1 MSALLRN
8 QSQLFGMNR
17 CYRNLQPNVRVRCA
31 SYRANQPI
39 AYLSAQYD
47 SLLQPCTIF
56 SANSSSRRTPLGP
69 HTGGLPL
76 LDALGYGRGSAS
88 TTPHIIR
95 CISTT
100 SWLRDQPSSKVE
112 VTVQTLK
119 KKEKEQQQQQ
129 QQLANGA
136 VNGTPN
142 VAATPTAAAAPAPA
156 SKVLADSTPN
166 VSATSGS
173 PASAEQQPQTPPAA
187 AVVATA
193 PVVKKTL
200 QQRIWAELVH
210 YYHGFRLLFI
220 DINISRKLLWRVLNG
235 KTLTRR
241 EHKLLIRTTSD
252 LFRLVPFSVFIIV
265 PFMELLLPIA
275 IKLFPGMLPSTF
287 QTATE
292 REDKIKQ
299 NLKVKIEMA
308 KFLQKTLDDMAV
320 QNKEHRSQAAKD
332 FSEFFTRIRT
342 TEDFTISN
350 EEILKFSKLFEDE
363 ITLDSLTRQQLQ
375 ALCRVLEVSPI
386 GTSNLLRFQLRLK
399 LRNLAADD
407 RTIQKEGI
415 ESLNL
420 SELQAACRARG
431 MRAYGASEERLKSQ
445 LQEWINLSLNEKV
458 PPSLLLLSRAL
469 VLPENI
475 TTSDKLKAT
484 ISSLPDSVAT
494 VTKAAIGEREGKID
508 NKTKIEVIK
517 EEERKI
523 KEEREEEKEK
533 QKEEQQELVDGA
545 PILSAADGKPVEPVE
560 PPVQPEIIFAPAPA
574 RTISLDQIPPQPH
587 TVEEISSKDLEVLGN
602 ALGTLSKDKK
612 SLLVEK
618 EEIRDLKEE
627 IADYQEDVQE
637 LQEVVTAAR
646 NQEEV
651 QVKESRAAKLL
662 FKKVNSMINRMDT
675 VLTELERKEK
685 QLKEKMHAA
694 EQSEEAAQKPQA
706 ADEELVRID
715 ELMSA
720 IKKIQNVTDDS
731 RLDQISKILGKIDD
745 DQDGQIKV
753 EDVLKV
759 IETIGKENVKL
770 NAKQV
775 NELIDLLDKEEELEA
790 EDKIEKALTKSLEA
804 KEKQKEQKEK
814 EKEKLLEL
822 TDKATD
828 LSSLAAPPPPPL
840 SPSKQLDDG
849 TAIIDADA
857 LQKVVEERKKNAS
870 INGAPSSGSTVPG
883 GSTEVMPP
891 PPPPTATQQHPAE
904 SSTGASKDKMI

>member
-8 QSQLFGMNR
+8 RSQLFGYCRSVHPHARIRM
-17 CYRNLQPNVRVRCA
+17 A
-31 SYRANQPI
+31 SYRSKRPLGLLCQ
-39 AYLSAQYD
+39 QYD
-47 SLLQPCTIF
+47 GVILANTSL
-56 SANSSSRRTPLGP
+56 
-69 HTGGLPL
+69 TGGGAASNRSSGWRSSVETGSTVPL
-76 LDALGYGRGSAS
+76 LDALGYTGS
-88 TTPHIIR
+88 TTCIR

-100 SWLRDQPSSKVE
+100 SWLREQPSSKVE

-119 KKEKEQQQQQ
+119 QTQKEKEQQQQQ
-129 QQLANGA
+129 QQNGA
-136 VNGTPN
+136 PSI
-142 VAATPTAAAAPAPA
+142 AAKMFADSAAPAP
-156 SKVLADSTPN
+156 SSTPDN
-166 VSATSGS
+166 G
-173 PASAEQQPQTPPAA
+173 QTGTTTQAAQAA
-187 AVVATA
+187 AAASQAVVPTA

-200 QQRIWAELVH
+200 KQRIWAELVH

-241 EHKLLIRTTSD
+241 EHRLLIRTTSD

-265 PFMELLLPIA
+265 PFMELLLPLA

-299 NLKVKIEMA
+299 NLKVKLEMA

-320 QNKEHRSQAAKD
+320 QNRDHRSQAAKD
-332 FSEFFTRIRT
+332 FSEFFSRVRT
-342 TEDFTISN
+342 TDNFTISN
-350 EEILKFSKLFEDE
+350 EEMLKFSKLFEDE

-431 MRAYGASEERLKSQ
+431 MRAYGASEERLKAQ

-469 VLPENI
+469 MLPENI

-533 QKEEQQELVDGA
+533 QKDEQVLVDSA
-545 PILSAADGKPVEPVE
+545 PVLTADGQPAAAGAGSDTKVPPVVRPVEDV
-560 PPVQPEIIFAPAPA
+560 IFAPAPE
-574 RTISLDQIPPQPH
+574 TKILLDQIPPQPH
-587 TVEEISSKDLEVLGN
+587 TAVEELSSKDLEVLED
-602 ALGTLSKDKK
+602 ALDSLGKHKK
-612 SLLVEK
+612 TLLVEK

-637 LQEVVTAAR
+637 LQEVVTAAK
-646 NQEEV
+646 NPDEV

-662 FKKVNSMINRMDT
+662 FKKVNSMINKMDT
-675 VLTELERKEK
+675 VLTDLERKEK
-685 QLKEKMHAA
+685 QLKEQVHAA
-694 EQSEEAAQKPQA
+694 ETSDTAEVPPAAG
-706 ADEELVRID
+706 EELVRID

-720 IKKIQNVTDDS
+720 IKKIKNVTDDS

-770 NAKQV
+770 NSKQV
-775 NELIDLLDKEEELEA
+775 DELIDLLEKEEVLEA

-828 LSSLAAPPPPPL
+828 LSALAGPPPNTTTTTSNQHL
-840 SPSKQLDDG
+840 TTTSATAEDG

-870 INGAPSSGSTVPG
+870 ISGSAGAAEG
-883 GSTEVMPP
+883 GASPVT
-891 PPPPTATQQHPAE
+891 PPPPTTRTE
-904 SSTGASKDKMI
+904 SGTGLPKDKMV

>member
-1 MSALLRN
+1 M
-8 QSQLFGMNR
+8 
-17 CYRNLQPNVRVRCA
+17 
-31 SYRANQPI
+31 
-39 AYLSAQYD
+39 
-47 SLLQPCTIF
+47 
-56 SANSSSRRTPLGP
+56 
-69 HTGGLPL
+69 
-76 LDALGYGRGSAS
+76 
-88 TTPHIIR
+88 
-95 CISTT
+95 
-100 SWLRDQPSSKVE
+100 
-112 VTVQTLK
+112 
-119 KKEKEQQQQQ
+119 
-129 QQLANGA
+129 
-136 VNGTPN
+136 
-142 VAATPTAAAAPAPA
+142 
-156 SKVLADSTPN
+156 
-166 VSATSGS
+166 
-173 PASAEQQPQTPPAA
+173 
-187 AVVATA
+187 
-193 PVVKKTL
+193 
-200 QQRIWAELVH
+200 
-210 YYHGFRLLFI
+210 
-220 DINISRKLLWRVLNG
+220 
-235 KTLTRR
+235 TRR

-265 PFMELLLPIA
+265 PFMELLLPLA

-342 TEDFTISN
+342 TENFTISN

-545 PILSAADGKPVEPVE
+545 TILNAADAKTVEPVE
-560 PPVQPEIIFAPAPA
+560 PVQPEIIFAPAPA
-574 RTISLDQIPPQPH
+574 RTIALDQIPPQPH
-587 TVEEISSKDLEVLGN
+587 TVEEISSKDLEVLGD
-602 ALGTLSKDKK
+602 ALGTLSKNKK

-637 LQEVVTAAR
+637 L
-646 NQEEV
+646 
-651 QVKESRAAKLL
+651 
-662 FKKVNSMINRMDT
+662 
-675 VLTELERKEK
+675 
-685 QLKEKMHAA
+685 
-694 EQSEEAAQKPQA
+694 
-706 ADEELVRID
+706 
-715 ELMSA
+715 
-720 IKKIQNVTDDS
+720 
-731 RLDQISKILGKIDD
+731 
-745 DQDGQIKV
+745 
-753 EDVLKV
+753 
-759 IETIGKENVKL
+759 
-770 NAKQV
+770 
-775 NELIDLLDKEEELEA
+775 
-790 EDKIEKALTKSLEA
+790 
-804 KEKQKEQKEK
+804 
-814 EKEKLLEL
+814 
-822 TDKATD
+822 
-828 LSSLAAPPPPPL
+828 
-840 SPSKQLDDG
+840 
-849 TAIIDADA
+849 
-857 LQKVVEERKKNAS
+857 
-870 INGAPSSGSTVPG
+870 
-883 GSTEVMPP
+883 
-891 PPPPTATQQHPAE
+891 
-904 SSTGASKDKMI
+904 